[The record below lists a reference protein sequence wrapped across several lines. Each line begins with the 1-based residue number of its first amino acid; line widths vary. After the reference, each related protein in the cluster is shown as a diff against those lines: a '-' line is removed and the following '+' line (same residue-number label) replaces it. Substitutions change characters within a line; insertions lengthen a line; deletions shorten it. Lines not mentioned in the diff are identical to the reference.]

1 MTCEPWKVGRRT
13 LLNKLSAAGTGY
25 DQVVMKVDTMEDRCI
40 ARKGGKKQDLTQW
53 LVAEQ
58 IPISDKSKLREYCC
72 TVGSNTQDIH
82 IAGAAGQGGQQHH
95 QGHVLVAEGAG
106 DSALTR
112 NSDQITNI
120 SISVQ
125 EQQHAEVQPD
135 GGAGHRHI
143 LVAEDAE
150 DSIHATYI
158 TVSVQVHSQGAGQ
171 GGENEFSI
179 GERQLNNRLQLEMG
193 SKPCLERLQELK
205 GNTVGFLME
214 GSRCDSQTWDSW
226 EMRQCQGARKEELRV
241 SQI

>member
-1 MTCEPWKVGRRT
+1 M
-13 LLNKLSAAGTGY
+13 
-25 DQVVMKVDTMEDRCI
+25 DTMEDRCI

-82 IAGAAGQGGQQHH
+82 IAGAAGQEGQQHH

-135 GGAGHRHI
+135 GGAGDEHV
-143 LVAEDAE
+143 LVAEGAGDGAQVTNI
-150 DSIHATYI
+150 S
-158 TVSVQVHSQGAGQ
+158 VSVQEHQHEGVQQ
-171 GGENEFSI
+171 ERGEEEHI
-179 GERQLNNRLQLEMG
+179 LLE
-193 SKPCLERLQELK
+193 
-205 GNTVGFLME
+205 
-214 GSRCDSQTWDSW
+214 
-226 EMRQCQGARKEELRV
+226 
-241 SQI
+241 